1 MNDFTDDSKLP
12 LDVSRLEFR
21 IGRVVEADRHPD
33 ADALYVEKVDVGDAP
48 PRAPLR
54 TVVSGLVKHVPIEE
68 LRGRL
73 ALFMCNLKPA
83 ALRGVSSEAMI
94 MCASTPEKVEI
105 LKVPEGA
112 QPGDR
117 VYAEGFAA
125 DRFDEQ
131 LNPKKKVWEQVAPEL
146 RVDANGVA
154 NFRGA
159 PLTIVSK
166 GGRFTAPTLR
176 NVQVK

>member
-1 MNDFTDDSKLP
+1 M
-12 LDVSRLEFR
+12 DVSRLEFR
-21 IGRVVEADRHPD
+21 IGRVVEADRHPA
-33 ADALYVEKVDVGDAP
+33 ADSLYVEKVDLCDKP
-48 PRAPLR
+48 PREPLR
-54 TVVSGLVKHVPIEE
+54 TVVSGLVKHVPVEE

-83 ALRGVSSEAMI
+83 ALRGVNSEAMI

-105 LKVPEGA
+105 LSVPEGA

-117 VYAEGFAA
+117 VFAEGFAA

-131 LNPKKKVWEQVAPEL
+131 LNPKKKVWEQVAPDL
-146 RVDANGVA
+146 RVDADGVVK
-154 NFRGA
+154 FRGA
-159 PLTIVSK
+159 PLTIVGK
-166 GGRFTAPTLR
+166 GGRFTAPSLR